1 MLSFFQALFSFAA
14 FTSKY
19 IAAVTNNEDKAMQK
33 ILPILYNTSKND
45 FSKMNFYDVFK
56 YIPRR

>member
-1 MLSFFQALFSFAA
+1 MLSFFQAFFYFAA

-45 FSKMNFYDVFK
+45 CSQRHFYDVFK
-56 YIPRR
+56 YRPRR